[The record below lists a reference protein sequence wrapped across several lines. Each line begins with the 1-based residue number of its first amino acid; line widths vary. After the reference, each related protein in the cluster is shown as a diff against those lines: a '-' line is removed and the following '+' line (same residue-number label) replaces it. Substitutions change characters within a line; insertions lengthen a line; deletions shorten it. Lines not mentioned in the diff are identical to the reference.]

1 MFWLGKWVPHE
12 LIENQNAA
20 VLKCLLLLYATTM
33 NHFSIRLWHVSESGF
48 YMTTSHAQLSGWT
61 KKQLDST
68 FQSQTYIKK
77 KWVMATLWWSAAHLI
92 HYSFLNLSE
101 TITSKKYAQQNQR
114 DVLRTATPEVGI
126 NQQKRPDSSAQPMLQ
141 KLNELG
147 YKVLL
152 HLPYFTSPLTNRLS
166 LL

>member
-12 LIENQNAA
+12 LIENQNTAI
-20 VLKCLLLLYATTM
+20 LKCLLLLYATTM
-33 NHFSIRLWHVSESGF
+33 NHFSIRLWHVSKSEF
-48 YMTTSHAQLSGWT
+48 YMTTSHVQLSGWT
-61 KKQLDST
+61 KKKLDS
-68 FQSQTYIKK
+68 QSQTCIQKK
-77 KWVMATLWWSAAHLI
+77 KKKVMVTFWWSAAHLI

-101 TITSKKYAQQNQR
+101 TITSKKYAQQNQW

-126 NQQKRPDSSAQPMLQ
+126 NQQKGPNSSAQPMLQ

-152 HLPYFTSPLTNRLS
+152 HLPYFTSPLTNRS
-166 LL
+166 PLL

>member
-1 MFWLGKWVPHE
+1 
-12 LIENQNAA
+12 
-20 VLKCLLLLYATTM
+20 
-33 NHFSIRLWHVSESGF
+33 
-48 YMTTSHAQLSGWT
+48 MTTSHAQLSGWT